1 MESCPLIVFGDT
13 NPELCSQSQNKIQP
27 QNVLAFGGLQHA
39 PDQHDKMKSLVILLS
54 HITGTQSY
62 PTIEVANEYI
72 CNPAPSLDFPVIA
85 WWIVCQLIIV

>member
-62 PTIEVANEYI
+62 PTVEVANEYI

-85 WWIVCQLIIV
+85 